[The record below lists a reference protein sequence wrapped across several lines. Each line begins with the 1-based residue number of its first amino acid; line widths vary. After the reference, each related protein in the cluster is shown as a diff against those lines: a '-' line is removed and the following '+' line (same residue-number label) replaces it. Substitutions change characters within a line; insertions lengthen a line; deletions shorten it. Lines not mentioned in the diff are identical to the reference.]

1 MNARLACPGT
11 NRLAIKKRAG
21 QLCPK
26 PLIFLARPA
35 RFELATYG
43 FVVRHS
49 IQLSYGRKEALNCEA
64 YIGYY
69 PPAVND
75 FFNFF
80 DGRGM
85 GSEYSPETRISLEMM
100 ALAVGEA
107 EQAALEG
114 EVPVGAV
121 LVDDRGSVLAADHN
135 RTITL
140 NDPTAHAEVLV
151 LRLAAGIAGN
161 YRLLNTTLYV
171 SIEPCVMCMGAIIHA
186 RVSHIIFGAY
196 DPKWGAAGSL
206 YDLTSDPRLNHRVT
220 AVGGVMEARCGQM
233 MRDFFQ
239 ARRAARSGG

>member
-1 MNARLACPGT
+1 M
-11 NRLAIKKRAG
+11 
-21 QLCPK
+21 
-26 PLIFLARPA
+26 ARPA

-75 FFNFF
+75 FFIFF
-80 DGRGM
+80 AGRGM
-85 GSEYSPETRISLEMM
+85 GSEDSLNTEIALEMM
-100 ALAVGEA
+100 ALAVREA

-135 RTITL
+135 RTITR

-151 LRLAAGIAGN
+151 LRRAAGIAGN

-171 SIEPCVMCMGAIIHA
+171 SIEPCVMCMGAIVHA
-186 RVSHIIFGAY
+186 RVSRLVFGAY

-206 YDLTSDPRLNHRVT
+206 YDLTSDARLNHRVT
-220 AVGGVMEARCGQM
+220 AVGGVMAARCGQV
-233 MRDFFQ
+233 MREFFQ
-239 ARRAARSGG
+239 ARRAEKSSG